1 MTAQQSSVNC
11 SLRTVCICLVATVLA
26 TALIFALVDVA
37 AALWMGRD
45 SFQAFR
51 HGLASR
57 PLYYIGSRL
66 VALAVCVYLAKV
78 RTRQDFLS
86 GFALCPSTPRFL
98 ILAAMLGIWL
108 AFLVQVVTPGGV
120 ARIRFQTYFS
130 LGSIALLIGP
140 FLEEAVMRGFFYPA
154 FRSAMPLV
162 VSILFVSAIDV
173 LLFHFRTFWIPMAL
187 FGAGLV
193 NIAACLLREYTKS
206 LWPSIMLH
214 FAYNIPFA
222 VLASMR

>member
-1 MTAQQSSVNC
+1 LIATLLTTAF
-11 SLRTVCICLVATVLA
+11 
-26 TALIFALVDVA
+26 IFALVGVGG
-37 AALWMGRD
+37 ALCMGRD
-45 SFQAFR
+45 AFQAFR
-51 HGLASR
+51 HSLAAK

-66 VALAVCVYLAKV
+66 VALAVCVYFAKV

-86 GFALCPSTPRFL
+86 GFALRPSAPRFL

-108 AFLVQVVTPGGV
+108 AFFVQVITPGGV

-130 LGSIALLIGP
+130 LGSIVLLIGP

-154 FRSAMPLV
+154 FRSATPLV
-162 VSILFVSAIDV
+162 VSILFVCAIDV
-173 LLFHFRTFWIPMAL
+173 LLFHFRKFWIPMAL
-187 FGAGLV
+187 FGVGLV
-193 NIAACLLREYTKS
+193 NMASCLLREHTKS
-206 LWPSIMLH
+206 LWPSMTLH